1 MSVRIKRKTGILGM
15 GANIS
20 VKVNGEKVTKI
31 AYEEDVELDIKNA
44 NALLRVSQ
52 FGARSNQIEV
62 EDGDRIEVK
71 TTKIAYIAFF
81 LPFLYLMANNI
92 VPTVPYTMNNFIIV
106 LLLMLFIL
114 FTFNGYRL
122 NVINRKITHEHL
134 SKLD

>member
-31 AYEEDVELDIKNA
+31 AYEEDIELDIKNA

-52 FGARSNQIEV
+52 FGAHSNQIEV
-62 EDGDRIEVK
+62 EDGDVIEVK

-81 LPFLYLMANNI
+81 LPFLYLIANTI
-92 VPTVPYTMNNFIIV
+92 VPMVPYIMNNFILV
-106 LLLMLFIL
+106 LLLMLFIF

-122 NVINRKITHEHL
+122 NVIDRKNSREHVSNL
-134 SKLD
+134 E